1 MVWYSKPLLSHANP
15 TCAVHV
21 LLLHCTISKSPFGN
35 LKLLISVVKKG
46 TLCAT
51 LHERLKE
58 SKWLLNHVK
67 YFHAL
72 VASTVIVNVNTCFSF
87 NPNVFKDA
95 SSRTHYYEL
104 SLLQTLTHSPETV
117 CNNWSWLHYVKSFFD
132 RVVANISHELCC
144 WYAGNAQNESVWSDN
159 FLHHV

>member
-1 MVWYSKPLLSHANP
+1 MCCTCTTTTLYYFKVAFWQSKIINQS
-15 TCAVHV
+15 
-21 LLLHCTISKSPFGN
+21 S
-35 LKLLISVVKKG
+35 KKG

-58 SKWLLNHVK
+58 SKWLLNRVK

-72 VASTVIVNVNTCFSF
+72 VASTVIVNVNTCFSS

-95 SSRTHYYEL
+95 SSRTHYYGV
-104 SLLQTLTHSPETV
+104 SPLQTLTHSPETV
-117 CNNWSWLHYVKSFFD
+117 CNNWSWLHYVKSFD
-132 RVVANISHELCC
+132 RLVANISHELCC

>member
-21 LLLHCTISKSPFGN
+21 PLLHCTISKSPFGN
-35 LKLLISVVKKG
+35 LKLLISVVKKRD
-46 TLCAT
+46 TLCNT
-51 LHERLKE
+51 TWTFKR
-58 SKWLLNHVK
+58 VK
-67 YFHAL
+67 MAAQPCQIFPRFSC
-72 VASTVIVNVNTCFSF
+72 STVIVNVNTFFSS

-95 SSRTHYYEL
+95 SSRTHYYGL
-104 SLLQTLTHSPETV
+104 SLLQTLTHSPEAV
-117 CNNWSWLHYVKSFFD
+117 CNNWSWLHYVKSFD

-159 FLHHV
+159 VLHHV

>member
-1 MVWYSKPLLSHANP
+1 MCCTCTTTTLYYFKVAFWQSKIINQS
-15 TCAVHV
+15 
-21 LLLHCTISKSPFGN
+21 S
-35 LKLLISVVKKG
+35 KKG

-58 SKWLLNHVK
+58 SKWLLNRVK

-72 VASTVIVNVNTCFSF
+72 VASTVIVNVNTCFSS

-95 SSRTHYYEL
+95 SSRTHYYGL
-104 SLLQTLTHSPETV
+104 SPLQTLTHRPETV
-117 CNNWSWLHYVKSFFD
+117 CNNWSWLHYVKSFD
-132 RVVANISHELCC
+132 RLVANISHELCC

>member
-1 MVWYSKPLLSHANP
+1 MCCTCTTTTLYYFKVAFWQSKIINQS
-15 TCAVHV
+15 
-21 LLLHCTISKSPFGN
+21 S
-35 LKLLISVVKKG
+35 KKG
-46 TLCAT
+46 TLGAT
-51 LHERLKE
+51 LHECLKE
-58 SKWLLNHVK
+58 SKWLLNRVK

-72 VASTVIVNVNTCFSF
+72 VASTVIVNGNTCFPP

-95 SSRTHYYEL
+95 SSRTHYYGL

-117 CNNWSWLHYVKSFFD
+117 CNNWSWLHYVKSFD

>member
-1 MVWYSKPLLSHANP
+1 MCCTCTTTTLYYFKVAFWQSKIINQS
-15 TCAVHV
+15 
-21 LLLHCTISKSPFGN
+21 S
-35 LKLLISVVKKG
+35 KKG

-58 SKWLLNHVK
+58 SKWLLNRVK

-72 VASTVIVNVNTCFSF
+72 VASTVIVNVNTCFSS

-95 SSRTHYYEL
+95 SSRTHYYGL

-117 CNNWSWLHYVKSFFD
+117 CNNWSWLHYVKSFD

>member
-35 LKLLISVVKKG
+35 LKLLISVAKNG
-46 TLCAT
+46 TLCET
-51 LHERLKE
+51 LHECLKE
-58 SKWLLNHVK
+58 SKWLLNHLK
-67 YFHAL
+67 YFHAF
-72 VASTVIVNVNTCFSF
+72 VASAVIVNVNTCFSS

-95 SSRTHYYEL
+95 SSRTHYYGL
-104 SLLQTLTHSPETV
+104 SPLQTLTHSPETV
-117 CNNWSWLHYVKSFFD
+117 CNNWSWLHYVKSFD